1 MKTTPEQ
8 YFTEL
13 RRKTLS
19 LRSSTPEKTAR
30 PLLFCVSF
38 KNCTSVQDN
47 RLNCILPFV
56 SKHLRVVLILNCGQV
71 NHIIYSSKFSPS
83 LSITVLCKGAKRS
96 VSHLM
101 FTFTSKPR
109 ILTVKDSSTQLH
121 CTTRGKSLGKIHR
134 HAVLAMY

>member
-1 MKTTPEQ
+1 M
-8 YFTEL
+8 
-13 RRKTLS
+13 
-19 LRSSTPEKTAR
+19 RSSTPEKTGR
-30 PLLFCVSF
+30 PLLFCVCF
-38 KNCTSVQDN
+38 KNCTRPPAELYFTV
-47 RLNCILPFV
+47 CFY
-56 SKHLRVVLILNCGQV
+56 SKHLRVVLILNRGQV
-71 NHIIYSSKFSPS
+71 NHIIYSSKFSSS

-121 CTTRGKSLGKIHR
+121 CTKRGKSAIRIRRISWKIHR